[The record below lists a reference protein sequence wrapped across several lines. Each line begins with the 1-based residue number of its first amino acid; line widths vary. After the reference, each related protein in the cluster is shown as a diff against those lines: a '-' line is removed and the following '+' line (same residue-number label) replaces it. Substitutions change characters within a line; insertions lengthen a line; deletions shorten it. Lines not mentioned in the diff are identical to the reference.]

1 MDYSIFMCWKCKK
14 NTVTTSIYRN
24 SECPVCNTDLHSCLN
39 CKFYDES
46 SHYECKESISELV
59 KDKERRNFCDY
70 FVEKQYDSNSD
81 NSSKS
86 VDDAK
91 KSARDAFNSL
101 FS

>member
-1 MDYSIFMCWKCKK
+1 MCWKCKK
-14 NTVTTSIYRN
+14 NTFNSTIMRS

-39 CKFYDES
+39 CKFYSES
-46 SHYECKESISELV
+46 SHYECKETIDELV

-70 FVEKQYDSNSD
+70 FVEKQYDSNSA
-81 NSSKS
+81 NSSKI

>member
-46 SHYECKESISELV
+46 SHYECKETIDELV

-86 VDDAK
+86 VYDAK

>member
-46 SHYECKESISELV
+46 SQYECKETSDELV

-86 VDDAK
+86 VYDAK

>member
-1 MDYSIFMCWKCKK
+1 MCWKCKK

-46 SHYECKESISELV
+46 SHYECKEIIDELV

-70 FVEKQYDSNSD
+70 FVEKQYDTNSD

>member
-46 SHYECKESISELV
+46 SHYECKETIDELV

-70 FVEKQYDSNSD
+70 FVEKQYDLTSD

>member
-1 MDYSIFMCWKCKK
+1 MQK

-46 SHYECKESISELV
+46 SHYECKETIDELV

-86 VDDAK
+86 VEDAK

>member
-24 SECPVCNTDLHSCLN
+24 TECPICSADLHSCLN

-46 SHYECKESISELV
+46 SHYQCKETISELV
-59 KDKERRNFCDY
+59 KDKERQNFCDY
-70 FVEKQYDSNSD
+70 FVEKQYDLTSD

-86 VDDAK
+86 ADEVK

>member
-46 SHYECKESISELV
+46 SHYECKETIDELV

-70 FVEKQYDSNSD
+70 FVEKRYDSNSD
-81 NSSKS
+81 NSIKS

>member
-46 SHYECKESISELV
+46 SHYECKETIDELV
-59 KDKERRNFCDY
+59 KDKERQNFCDY
-70 FVEKQYDSNSD
+70 FVEKQYDLTSD

>member
-1 MDYSIFMCWKCKK
+1 MCWKCKK

-24 SECPVCNTDLHSCLN
+24 SECPVCTTDLHSCLN

-46 SHYECKESISELV
+46 SHYECKETIAELV
-59 KDKERRNFCDY
+59 KDKERGNFCDY
-70 FVEKQYDSNSD
+70 FVEKQYDLNSA
-81 NSSKS
+81 NSSKNT
-86 VDDAK
+86 DDK

>member
-46 SHYECKESISELV
+46 SHYECKETIDELV

-70 FVEKQYDSNSD
+70 FVEKRYDLTSD